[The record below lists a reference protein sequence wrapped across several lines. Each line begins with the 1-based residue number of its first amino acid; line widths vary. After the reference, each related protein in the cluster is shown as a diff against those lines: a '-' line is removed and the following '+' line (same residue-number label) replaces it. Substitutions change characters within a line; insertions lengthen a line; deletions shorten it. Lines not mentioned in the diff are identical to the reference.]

1 MKSTHTNTKKKL
13 LPKREVQKKSFPIV
27 AIGASAGG
35 LEAVS
40 ILLKYLS
47 PDTGM
52 AFFYVQ
58 HLSPDHPSNLAS
70 ILSIKTKMKV
80 NDATN
85 GMRIEPNNLYV
96 CVPNTEMVLTGGKIK
111 LIPRQVEEL
120 PYLPIDKFFI
130 SLAGK
135 YKKNTVG
142 IILSGSATDGT
153 KGLKAIKDAG
163 GLTFAQ
169 DSSAKYN
176 SMPKSAI
183 GEDIVDFVLSPKEI
197 ARELTH
203 FSKKGFMRS
212 DIKSK
217 GKEAVIEYNDPDLKK
232 IFEAL
237 RKETGVDFSHYKMNT
252 IKRRLHHRMSRCGV
266 KKIKEYL
273 KLLLKKSDEVELLY
287 KDLLIHV
294 TGFFRDTETF
304 RYLQTTFLPKLLKSK
319 LGDEPLRIWVP
330 ACSTG
335 EEVYSIAIL
344 IMELQDNK
352 TRKIPVQIFAT
363 DLSEQAIRLARIGEY
378 SQSDMKPVAKKRVAR
393 FFTKTGDNYRIVKE
407 LREMCMFAPHNI
419 LRDPPFSR
427 MDFISCCNLLI
438 YFDVAA
444 QKKAISTFHFAL
456 NEGGY
461 LLLGKSETIETSSQ
475 LFTQLNNNF
484 KIYSPKKATGLR
496 KLPELEPRFPRT
508 VVFPEKSI
516 KRKINIVPNAINLD
530 STIDS
535 VLLSRYVPACAII
548 NKEMEILQFRGSTE
562 LYLKHSSGK
571 ASLNIL
577 KMARS
582 EFAFELRNAIH
593 QAFKTKKTVRKSGIE
608 MQIDSIFRNV
618 SIEASPLKIEWE
630 EPLLLIVFTLQQQA
644 EKFPEARK
652 GEKNNSRQ
660 QGERIKKLVEELSTV
675 RAEMHSY
682 IEAQELA
689 NEELQSANEEI
700 TSASEEFQTLNE
712 ELETSK
718 EEIEAANEELTTTNQ
733 ELRMRNDMLA
743 EAYEYSEA
751 IIATIH
757 EPMII
762 LDKHFCVKSANAAFY
777 KKFKVNEEETKGIS
791 LFKLSNKQ
799 WDIPALH
806 QLLGSI
812 LSKNAQFNNFEVTLN
827 FPSIGEKV
835 MLLNA
840 SQIIQ
845 KTHREQLIL
854 LAIEDITLIKRKQ
867 REEKELLHEDIRSHE
882 ADKLELEKAVKRR
895 TRELE
900 QKNVELEM
908 ANKDL
913 TSFTYVSSHDL
924 QEPLRKIQNFVSC
937 LIDEEREN
945 LSDDGKHYLKRTDE
959 TAKRMQ
965 TLIEDLLA
973 YSRTKNAERKFEKT
987 NLNIILEEVKKDFE
1001 EVIHKKKATIV
1012 SNKLCEVPII
1022 PFQFRQLMHN
1032 LIGNS
1037 LKFSKSD
1044 TTPQITIK
1052 SEIVHGSKLNHEKL
1066 SPKINYCHLSIT
1078 DNGVGFDSQ
1087 YKDRI
1092 FEVFQRLH
1100 SFDEYKGTGVG
1111 LAICKR
1117 IVENHD
1123 GIITATGKLNKG
1135 AKFDI
1140 YIPAS

>member
-1 MKSTHTNTKKKL
+1 MKSTQATTKKKL
-13 LPKREVQKKSFPIV
+13 LPGREVQKKSFPIV

-40 ILLKYLS
+40 VLLKNVS
-47 PDTGM
+47 PETGM

-70 ILSIKTKMKV
+70 ILSSITKMKV
-80 NDATN
+80 QDAAN
-85 GMRIEPNNLYV
+85 NMRIEPNNLYI
-96 CVPNTEMVLTGGKIK
+96 CVPNTEMVVAGGKIK
-111 LIPRQVEEL
+111 LIPRKADEL

-130 SLAGK
+130 SLVED
-135 YKKNTVG
+135 YKENVIG

-153 KGLKAIKDAG
+153 KGFKAIRDAG

-169 DSSAKYN
+169 DSSAKYS

-197 ARELTH
+197 ARELTR

-212 DIKSK
+212 YIKSK

-232 IFEAL
+232 IFGVL
-237 RKETGVDFSHYKMNT
+237 HKETGVDFSHYKMTT
-252 IKRRLHHRMSRCGV
+252 IKRRLNHRMLRCDV

-273 KLLLKKSDEVELLY
+273 KLLLKKKNEEVDLLY
-287 KDLLIHV
+287 KDLLINV
-294 TGFFRDTETF
+294 TDFFRDMETF

-319 LGDEPLRIWVP
+319 LPDKIIRIWVP

-335 EEVYSIAIL
+335 EEAYSIAMLIL
-344 IMELQDNK
+344 ELQDNK
-352 TRKIPVQIFAT
+352 TRKIPVQIFCT
-363 DLSEQAIRLARIGEY
+363 DLSEQAIRQARIGEY
-378 SQSDMKPVAKKRVAR
+378 SQSQMKPVSKKRAAR

-427 MDFISCCNLLI
+427 MDFISCRNLLI

-461 LLLGKSETIETSSQ
+461 LLLGKSETIETSSH
-475 LFTQLNNNF
+475 LFTQINNNF
-484 KIYSPKKATGLR
+484 KIYSPKKDTSLR
-496 KLPELEPRFPRT
+496 KLPELEPRFPRHIL
-508 VVFPEKSI
+508 PEKSVQ
-516 KRKINIVPNAINLD
+516 RKTNIVPHATNLD

-562 LYLKHSSGK
+562 LYLRHSSGK

-593 QAFKTKKTVRKSGIE
+593 HAFKTKKTIRKSGIE
-608 MQIDSIFRNV
+608 MRIDSTFRKV
-618 SIEASPLKIEWE
+618 SIEASTLKIEWE
-630 EPLLLIVFTLQQQA
+630 EPLLLIVFTLEQGA
-644 EKFPEARK
+644 EKYPADTK
-652 GEKNNSRQ
+652 AEKSNSRQ
-660 QGERIKKLVEELSTV
+660 KGERIKKLVEELSTV

-682 IEAQELA
+682 IEAQEVA

-733 ELRMRNDMLA
+733 ELRMRNDMVA
-743 EAYEYSEA
+743 EAYDYSEA

-757 EPMII
+757 EPMVI
-762 LDKHFCVKSANAAFY
+762 LDKHLCVKSANAAFY
-777 KKFKVNEEETKGIS
+777 KKFSISVEETKGIS

-812 LSKNAQFNNFEVTLN
+812 LSKNAHFHNFEVTLH
-827 FPSIGEKV
+827 FPNIGERV

-854 LAIEDITLIKRKQ
+854 LAIEDITVIKRKQ
-867 REEKELLHEDIRSHE
+867 MEEKELLHKDIRSHE
-882 ADKLELEKAVKRR
+882 ADKLVLEKAVKHR
-895 TRELE
+895 TRLLQQKNAELE
-900 QKNVELEM
+900 T

-913 TSFTYVSSHDL
+913 MSFTYVSSHDL

-937 LIDEEREN
+937 MLDEEREK
-945 LSDDGKHYLKRTDE
+945 LSDDGKHYLQRTYE

-973 YSRTKNAERKFEKT
+973 YSRTKNAERKLEKV
-987 NLNIILEEVKKDFE
+987 NLNIILDEVKKDFE
-1001 EVIHKKKATIV
+1001 EVIHEKKATIV
-1012 SNKLCEVPII
+1012 SNKLCEIPVI

-1037 LKFSKSD
+1037 LKFSKQD
-1044 TTPQITIK
+1044 RPLRITIK
-1052 SEIVHGSKLNHEKL
+1052 SEIVDGSKLKKEEL
-1066 SPKINYCHLSIT
+1066 SPKISYCHLSIT
-1078 DNGVGFDSQ
+1078 DNGVGFDSK

-1117 IVENHD
+1117 IVENHN
-1123 GIITATGKLNKG
+1123 GIITAAGKLNKG
-1135 AKFDI
+1135 ARYDI
-1140 YIPAS
+1140 YIPV